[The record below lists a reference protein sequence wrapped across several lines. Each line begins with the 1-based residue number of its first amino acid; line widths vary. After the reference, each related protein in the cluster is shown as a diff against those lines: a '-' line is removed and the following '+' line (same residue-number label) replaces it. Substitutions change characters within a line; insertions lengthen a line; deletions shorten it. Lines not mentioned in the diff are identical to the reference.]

1 MEITPIAILM
11 RPLAKACEVFP
22 VDNLAIMNNSRLSIP
37 IQNEVV
43 RGYMERIES
52 VQISSSNISQMK
64 QKYRCDVHDLLV
76 IR

>member
-1 MEITPIAILM
+1 MK
-11 RPLAKACEVFP
+11 PLARNCDVLPK
-22 VDNLAIMNNSRLSIP
+22 DNTFLSGNNTHLSIP

-64 QKYRCDVHDLLV
+64 HKYRCDMRDLML
-76 IR
+76 IQ